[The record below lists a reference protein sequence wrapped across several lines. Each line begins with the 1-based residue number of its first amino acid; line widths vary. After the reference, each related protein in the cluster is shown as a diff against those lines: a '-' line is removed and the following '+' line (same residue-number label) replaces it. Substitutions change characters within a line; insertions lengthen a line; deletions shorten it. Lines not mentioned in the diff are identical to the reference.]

1 MQLPTILAATL
12 GIAKPW
18 SVTKVVFASDRRR
31 LDITIEYEEPGDPVC
46 PHCGKPGTSDEAETC
61 TWFHDDFFSY
71 ETYLHTRL
79 PRPSCCRDLSRI
91 EPPWSRKGSRF
102 TVLQ

>member
-1 MQLPTILAATL
+1 MQLPAIISSTL
-12 GIAKPW
+12 GLAKPW
-18 SVTKVVFASDRRR
+18 HVTKVVFASDRRR
-31 LDITIEYEEPGDPVC
+31 LDITIEYEDSADLAC
-46 PHCGKPGTSDEAETC
+46 PHCGKPGALGETETC

-79 PRPSCCRDLSRI
+79 PRPSCCLGHSKI
-91 EPPWSRKGSRF
+91 EPPWSKKGSRF